1 MVQGVVIEKGHI
13 VDVNPATGEVVGR
26 VPVSTPAEVDA
37 AVAAARAAQ
46 PKWAALSLADRTEK
60 VRLAVHRI
68 GDDADALARMI
79 TLEMGKTLRESEE
92 EVADNADKD
101 EYCGLVMQANEPERD
116 GGSII
121 VRHPHGV
128 VSICSPWNYPV
139 EEIVLLSIPA
149 LIAGNAVVI
158 KPSEVVPL
166 SGEKVVKALMA
177 GLNCEFPGLVNLLQG
192 DGEVGSKLVAHPGVD
207 MVSFTGSTA
216 TGAKIL
222 KAASETLKPAVL
234 ECGGKDPMV
243 VMADADLEAAAKD
256 AVDFS
261 LANCGQVCCAVERVC
276 TSSKLEPL
284 RRPLAACISP
294 LMQLAPRLACTHP
307 YAACPSPCLHP
318 PIRGPPSPYVHH
330 PYAACPSLCLH
341 PPIRALPLVQVDVA
355 ETVAKEFEA
364 KVVEHAKTY
373 IAGNGLEEKSTI
385 GPMVSEL
392 QRKTVHRHVQVA
404 LKAGA
409 RCMLGGQLPASTSKG
424 TFYPPTVLAGV
435 PHDAK
440 EITQEETFGPVVAL
454 STFDGSD
461 EAAVPLANDST
472 YGLTASV
479 YSGDVARA
487 SRIAARL
494 SAGQVGINNNP
505 LSGARA
511 LRSPFVGHK
520 RSGYNSH
527 SGTDG
532 WRAFST
538 PKTLIYR
545 EAPPTKAL
553 PMQALR
559 APSKPTA
566 PSAMLA
572 GVLVAL
578 AALTTAV
585 VLMRR

>member
-1 MVQGVVIEKGHI
+1 
-13 VDVNPATGEVVGR
+13 
-26 VPVSTPAEVDA
+26 
-37 AVAAARAAQ
+37 
-46 PKWAALSLADRTEK
+46 
-60 VRLAVHRI
+60 
-68 GDDADALARMI
+68 
-79 TLEMGKTLRESEE
+79 MGKTLRESEE

-166 SGEKVVKALMA
+166 SGEKVVKALIA
-177 GLNCEFPGLVNLLQG
+177 GLNGEFPGLVNLLQG

-243 VMADADLEAAAKD
+243 VMADADLDAAAKD

-261 LANCGQVCCAVERVC
+261 LANCGQVCCAVERV
-276 TSSKLEPL
+276 
-284 RRPLAACISP
+284 
-294 LMQLAPRLACTHP
+294 
-307 YAACPSPCLHP
+307 Y
-318 PIRGPPSPYVHH
+318 
-330 PYAACPSLCLH
+330 
-341 PPIRALPLVQVDVA
+341 VA

-373 IAGNGLEEKSTI
+373 IAGDGLEEQSTI
-385 GPMVSEL
+385 GPMVSEM

-409 RCMLGGQLPASTSKG
+409 RCMLGGQMPASTNKG

-435 PHDAK
+435 PHEAR

-461 EAAVPLANDST
+461 EAAITLANDST

-479 YSGDVARA
+479 YSGDVGRA

-545 EAPPTKAL
+545 EAPPAKVL
-553 PMQALR
+553 PMQALP
-559 APSKPTA
+559 APSKPMA
-566 PSAMLA
+566 PSTMLA
-572 GVLVAL
+572 GVLVAV
-578 AALTTAV
+578 AAVSTAV